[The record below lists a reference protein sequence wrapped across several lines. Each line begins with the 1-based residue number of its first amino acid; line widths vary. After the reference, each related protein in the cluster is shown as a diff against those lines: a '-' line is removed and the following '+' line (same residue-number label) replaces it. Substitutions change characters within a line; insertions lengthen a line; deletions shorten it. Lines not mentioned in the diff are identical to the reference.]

1 MSDTEIEDIEMTPNL
16 ELEVKEVKEIKP
28 KKKRKP
34 MSEEHKAKLLK
45 SLEKARIQSALKRG
59 KKAKAKQILKEQDDA
74 EVDKILDLHIKSK
87 EAKEN
92 QKDKEIKRLQAKLDN
107 LTLQDVLP
115 KKPKSKPLPIIEEE
129 HEEEHEEEQVKQPE
143 QVKPLKDTH
152 IQKSVN
158 VPSPMQAPKF
168 RTPIRKPTP
177 APVKP
182 QKRIMIVKPT
192 KKPRV

>member
-1 MSDTEIEDIEMTPNL
+1 MSDTEIDDNDTTPILKLEIE
-16 ELEVKEVKEIKP
+16 EVKEIKP

-34 MSEEHKAKLLK
+34 MSEEHKAKLIK

-59 KKAKAKQILKEQDDA
+59 KKAKAKKILKEQDDE

-129 HEEEHEEEQVKQPE
+129 HEEEQEEE
-143 QVKPLKDTH
+143 QVKPLKETH

-177 APVKP
+177 APIKP

>member
-1 MSDTEIEDIEMTPNL
+1 MSDNEIEDIETTPNL
-16 ELEVKEVKEIKP
+16 ELEVKEVKETKP

-59 KKAKAKQILKEQDDA
+59 KKAK
-74 EVDKILDLHIKSK
+74 
-87 EAKEN
+87 EN
-92 QKDKEIKRLQAKLDN
+92 IKDKEIKRLQAKLDN

-115 KKPKSKPLPIIEEE
+115 KKPKSKPLPKIEEE
-129 HEEEHEEEQVKQPE
+129 PTEDDIGTVNMDKEIQ
-143 QVKPLKDTH
+143 
-152 IQKSVN
+152 IQKSVS
-158 VPSPMQAPKF
+158 VPAPIHAPKF
-168 RTPIRKPTP
+168 RTPIRKPIP

>member
-1 MSDTEIEDIEMTPNL
+1 MSDNEIEDIEMTPNL
-16 ELEVKEVKEIKP
+16 ELEVKEVKETKP

-34 MSEEHKAKLLK
+34 MSAEHKAKLLK
-45 SLEKARIQSALKRG
+45 SLEKARVQSALKRG

-92 QKDKEIKRLQAKLDN
+92 LKDKEIKRLQAKLDN

-115 KKPKSKPLPIIEEE
+115 KKPKSKPLPIIVEEE
-129 HEEEHEEEQVKQPE
+129 PTEDDIGTENMDKEI
-143 QVKPLKDTH
+143 H
-152 IQKSVN
+152 IQKSVS
-158 VPSPMQAPKF
+158 VPAPIQAPKF
-168 RTPIRKPTP
+168 RTPIPKPIP
-177 APVKP
+177 VPVKP

>member
-1 MSDTEIEDIEMTPNL
+1 MSDNEIEDIETTPNL
-16 ELEVKEVKEIKP
+16 ELEVKEVKETKP

-59 KKAKAKQILKEQDDA
+59 KKAKAKQILKEQDDD

-92 QKDKEIKRLQAKLDN
+92 IKDKEIKRLQAKLDN

-115 KKPKSKPLPIIEEE
+115 KKPKSKPLPKIEEE
-129 HEEEHEEEQVKQPE
+129 PTEDDIGTVNMDKEIQ
-143 QVKPLKDTH
+143 
-152 IQKSVN
+152 IQKSVS
-158 VPSPMQAPKF
+158 VPAPIHAPKF
-168 RTPIRKPTP
+168 RTPIRKPIP